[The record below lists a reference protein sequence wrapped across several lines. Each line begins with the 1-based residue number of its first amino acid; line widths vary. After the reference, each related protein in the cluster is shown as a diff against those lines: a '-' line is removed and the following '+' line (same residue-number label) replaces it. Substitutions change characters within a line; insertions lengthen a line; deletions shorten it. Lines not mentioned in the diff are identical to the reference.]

1 MSGAKDI
8 YTINKIG
15 VIADI
20 QYCDRDDGPN
30 FDGTE
35 FRRYRES
42 LNVTKRA
49 AKSFQTH
56 DVGAILQLGDAIDRH
71 SKDFLT
77 DFNEILSPILDIPSS
92 KDKCVD
98 SKNHLQSI
106 PRFDVLGN
114 HELES
119 CSRINLHKIFD
130 SYDQEN
136 DMLAYSREI
145 ADGKWRLIVLDS
157 FAISVLGYNDVE
169 LSEQELKKLNIAKTI
184 LEHNNPNCL
193 TQRSNDEVTP
203 KEKQKYGKFNVGLG
217 RVQMNWLE
225 KQLDDAWDKR
235 QFVAIFS
242 HVPISGFHGNEYF
255 WNSLHWDADEILQ
268 LIKRKGSH
276 VVACLAGHRHSFS
289 HRSNDEKD
297 TFTHHLVIPSPLLA
311 PVDGEAHAILE
322 FSVKKTESS
331 EEKGM
336 IRVRGFGSMPKD
348 IDLLKPAPS
357 DWQIKG

>member
-1 MSGAKDI
+1 MSDANDI

-42 LNVTKRA
+42 LNVTTRA
-49 AKSFQTH
+49 VKSFQAY
-56 DVGAILQLGDAIDRH
+56 DVGAIIQLGDAIDGH

-77 DFNEILSPILDIPSS
+77 DFNETLSPILDIPSS
-92 KDKCVD
+92 KVKCVD
-98 SKNHLQSI
+98 SKNHPQSI

-114 HELES
+114 HELYS
-119 CSRINLHKIFD
+119 CSRSNLHKIFD
-130 SYDQEN
+130 NYDQEN
-136 DMLAYSREI
+136 DMLSYSREI

-157 FAISVLGYNDVE
+157 YAISVLGYNDGE
-169 LSEQELKKLNIAKTI
+169 LSEQELKKLNYAKAI

-193 TQRSNDEVTP
+193 SQHSNGQVTP
-203 KEKQKYGKFNVGLG
+203 KEKQRYDKFNGGLG
-217 RVQMNWLE
+217 QIQLKWLE

-242 HVPISGFHGNEYF
+242 HIPISGFHGNEYL

-268 LIKRKGSH
+268 LIKSKGSH
-276 VVACLAGHRHSFS
+276 VVACVAGHRHSFS
-289 HRSNDEKD
+289 HQYSDEND

-331 EEKGM
+331 KEKGM

-348 IDLLKPAPS
+348 IDLLKPAPT
-357 DWQIKG
+357 DWHIK